1 MILDQVRDKIKP
13 EIESVFGSTM
23 SNLILNKAK
32 IKVSSE
38 NKDAD
43 EISKCRLFIEY
54 LGKDDKLVAMWGSLE
69 VLERTSKWMKYI
81 N

>member
-1 MILDQVRDKIKP
+1 MFDLIREKIKP
-13 EIESVFGSTM
+13 DIESVFGSAM

-38 NKDAD
+38 NNNTD
-43 EISKCRLFIEY
+43 EITKCRLFIEH
-54 LGKDDKLVAMWGSLE
+54 LGKDDKLLAMWGSLE
-69 VLERTSKWMKYI
+69 VVEKISKWMKYI

>member
-1 MILDQVRDKIKP
+1 MLDLLKDKIKP
-13 EIESVFGSTM
+13 EIDSVFGSTM

-38 NKDAD
+38 NNAD
-43 EISKCRLFIEY
+43 EATRCRLFIEH

-69 VLERTSKWMKYI
+69 VVERISKWMKYI